1 MSIMKILYVIRGTA
15 LGDTGRVMAERG
27 HDLVSRKHYAD
38 ALAAILT
45 GNFHAVIVENRKEDL
60 EALDFIV
67 KAHYL
72 EPTLPI
78 FVAKDWGAG
87 LPEAIEEFANASDV
101 IENHVPCCPGFL
113 EAR

>member
-1 MSIMKILYVIRGTA
+1 MSIMKILYVIRGA
-15 LGDTGRVMAERG
+15 AVGDTGRVMAERG
-27 HDLVSRKHYAD
+27 HDLVSRNGYAD
-38 ALAAILT
+38 ALAAILI
-45 GNFHAVIVENRKEDL
+45 GNFHAVMIEDGKKDL

-78 FVAKDWGAG
+78 FVAKDWGSG
-87 LPEAIEEFANASDV
+87 LPEAVEEFANISNV
-101 IENHVPCCPGFL
+101 IEDDVPCCPGFL